1 MSRPDMYANQTGD
14 APAACTSRYR
24 VADELRDV
32 PTYRAR
38 VQRVSQNHPDRR
50 PHPTGAPTHLSL
62 PCRAGRRDAAII
74 QLLRNSATARAV
86 GKSLEYLAND
96 TRLLWIDFELRAD
109 LRRLAVL
116 VALGRM

>member
-1 MSRPDMYANQTGD
+1 
-14 APAACTSRYR
+14 
-24 VADELRDV
+24 
-32 PTYRAR
+32 
-38 VQRVSQNHPDRR
+38 
-50 PHPTGAPTHLSL
+50 
-62 PCRAGRRDAAII
+62 
-74 QLLRNSATARAV
+74 LRNSATARAV